1 MKKRGRR
8 CLISLLLGLCL
19 LMPSQMNA
27 LAADAQED
35 SSSVQAVE
43 EAMPDQENVTTKEK
57 NQTDSTKQDNQSQ
70 INNQTQ
76 SESKSEQGQKSQESG
91 NASSDTTQNDVAVN
105 ENTENSDIAVQAD
118 TYPATGKITA
128 KIYLRYSNAIPDNIN
143 QDFGVAEFG
152 PSGNNTPYFTVTVD
166 LDQLNK
172 KPVKTQVV
180 NADYEMKYIYYSID
194 SDATWNPGN
203 KTDNANRIKN
213 ATNLWEQ
220 AIFQAMSSTDQKKF
234 ENVFGSNMFVGYV
247 LKRENDGW
255 HIDGI
260 LKKDPPVYV
269 VELYDQNDQALFA
282 ISSNDQKLPGV
293 TYAEFKTKVE
303 EALGGTN
310 YQYLTEEK
318 DRIVLTYEAGGRTWK
333 VTITPKTDGKDVAY
347 RGIYHVDPANNK
359 FSYRT
364 VSKNTYYLSRMKIK
378 TEDVTPVNLSISKM
392 VKGSAANP
400 SEHFTF
406 VLTASRLAGKTLN
419 VTYTGTKD
427 CSETHASQITFDQ
440 TGTAR
445 IILKNGESVVIQDI
459 ASGNINIKEESGN
472 YWTSVDVSGSDT
484 NGSDRK
490 YDQEKGIN
498 LKIGN
503 TDVVAAFTNQ
513 MDQQPLTG
521 ISMMT
526 VPYLLIL
533 GLTVI
538 AAGLG
543 YVRRKRNV

>member
-19 LMPSQMNA
+19 LMPSQMKV

-43 EAMPDQENVTTKEK
+43 EAMPDQENVTTIDE
-57 NQTDSTKQDNQSQ
+57 NQIDNTMQD
-70 INNQTQ
+70 
-76 SESKSEQGQKSQESG
+76 EQ
-91 NASSDTTQNDVAVN
+91 
-105 ENTENSDIAVQAD
+105 DIAVKAN

-143 QDFGVAEFG
+143 QDFGAAEFG
-152 PSGNNTPYFTVTVD
+152 PSGNNIPYFTVTVD

-172 KPVKTQVV
+172 KPVKTYVKNYDRTQ
-180 NADYEMKYIYYSID
+180 YIYYSID
-194 SDATWNPGN
+194 SDEVWNPG
-203 KTDNANRIKN
+203 KPTDAANRVKN

-220 AIFQAMSSTDQKKF
+220 AILQAMSSADQKKF

-269 VELYDQNDQALFA
+269 VELYDPNDQALFA

-293 TYAEFKTKVE
+293 TYADFKAKVE

-318 DRIVLTYEAGGRTWK
+318 DRIVLTYEVEGRTWK
-333 VTITPKTDGKDVAY
+333 VTITPKTDGKDAAY
-347 RGIYHVDPANNK
+347 AGVYHVDPVNGK

-364 VSKNTYYLSRMKIK
+364 VSKNTYYLSRMKIQV
-378 TEDVTPVNLSISKM
+378 EDVTPVNLTISKT

-406 VLTASRLAGKTLN
+406 VLTASKLAGKTFN
-419 VTYTGTKD
+419 ATYTGVQD
-427 CSETHASQITFDQ
+427 CSETHASQITFDR

-445 IILKNGESVVIQDI
+445 IVLKSGESAKIQNVLSGDI
-459 ASGNINIKEESGN
+459 RIKEESGD
-472 YWTSVDVSGSDT
+472 YWASVNV
-484 NGSDRK
+484 NGTDKK
-490 YDQEKGIN
+490 YNQENGITLN
-498 LKIGN
+498 IGN
-503 TDVVAAFTNQ
+503 TDVTAAFTNQ
-513 MDQQPLTG
+513 MEQQPVTG
-521 ISMMT
+521 IFLT
-526 VPYLLIL
+526 TFPYVLIL
-533 GLTVI
+533 CI
-538 AAGLG
+538 AVMALG
-543 YVRRKRNV
+543 YGYARRKRNV

>member
-43 EAMPDQENVTTKEK
+43 EAMPDQENVTTIDE
-57 NQTDSTKQDNQSQ
+57 NQIDNTMQD
-70 INNQTQ
+70 
-76 SESKSEQGQKSQESG
+76 EQ
-91 NASSDTTQNDVAVN
+91 
-105 ENTENSDIAVQAD
+105 DIAVQAN

-143 QDFGVAEFG
+143 QDFGAAEFG
-152 PSGNNTPYFTVTVD
+152 PSGNNIPYFTVTVD

-172 KPVKTQVV
+172 KPVKTYVK
-180 NADYEMKYIYYSID
+180 AYDRTWYIYYSID
-194 SDATWNPGN
+194 SDESWNPGD
-203 KTDNANRIKN
+203 KTDANRVQN

-269 VELYDQNDQALFA
+269 VELYDQNNQALFA
-282 ISSNDQKLPGV
+282 ISSNDKKLPGV
-293 TYAEFKTKVE
+293 TYADFKTKVE

-310 YQYLTEEK
+310 YQYLIEEK
-318 DRIVLTYEAGGRTWK
+318 DRIVLTYDKDGRTLR
-333 VTITPKTDGKDVAY
+333 VTITPKTDGTDKDYA
-347 RGIYHVDPANNK
+347 GIYHVDPTNNK

-364 VSKNTYYLSRMKIK
+364 VSRNTYYLSRMKIQV
-378 TEDVTPVNLSISKM
+378 EDVTPVNLTISKT

-400 SEHFTF
+400 SEHFAF
-406 VLTASRLAGKTLN
+406 VLTASRLAGKTFD
-419 VTYTGTKD
+419 VIYTGTQD
-427 CSETHASQITFDQ
+427 CSEAHASKITFDQ
-440 TGTAR
+440 SGIASVV
-445 IILKNGESVVIQDI
+445 LKNGESATIQQI
-459 ASGNINIKEESGN
+459 TSGDVRIKEESGD
-472 YWTSVDVSGSDT
+472 YWASVTVNGADVDGSD
-484 NGSDRK
+484 NK
-490 YDQEKGIN
+490 YNQEKGMN
-498 LKIGN
+498 LCIGN
-503 TDVVAAFTNQ
+503 TDVTAAFTNQ
-513 MDQQPLTG
+513 MSQQPVTG
-521 ISMMT
+521 IAMMT
-526 VPYLLIL
+526 FPYVLIL
-533 GLTVI
+533 CI
-538 AAGLG
+538 AVMALG
-543 YVRRKRNV
+543 YGYARRKRNV

>member
-19 LMPSQMNA
+19 LMPSQMKV

-43 EAMPDQENVTTKEK
+43 EAMPDQKNVTTIDE
-57 NQTDSTKQDNQSQ
+57 NQIDNTMQDDQ
-70 INNQTQ
+70 
-76 SESKSEQGQKSQESG
+76 
-91 NASSDTTQNDVAVN
+91 
-105 ENTENSDIAVQAD
+105 DIAVQAN

-128 KIYLRYSNAIPDNIN
+128 KVYLRYSNAIPEKIN
-143 QDFGVAEFG
+143 QAFTAGEFG

-172 KPVKTQVV
+172 KPVKTYVK
-180 NADYEMKYIYYSID
+180 AYDRTWYIYYSID
-194 SDATWNPGN
+194 SDESWNPGD
-203 KTDNANRIKN
+203 KTDANRVQN

-282 ISSNDQKLPGV
+282 ISSNEQKLPGV
-293 TYAEFKTKVE
+293 TYADFKTKVE

-310 YQYLTEEK
+310 YQYLLEEK
-318 DRIVLTYEAGGRTWK
+318 DRIVLTYDKDGRTLR
-333 VTITPKTDGKDVAY
+333 VTITPKTDGTDKDYA
-347 RGIYHVDPANNK
+347 GIYHVDPTNNK

-364 VSKNTYYLSRMKIK
+364 VSRNTYYLSRMKIQV
-378 TEDVTPVNLSISKM
+378 EDVTPVNLTISKT

-400 SEHFTF
+400 SEHFAF
-406 VLTASRLAGKTLN
+406 VLTASRLAGKTFD
-419 VTYTGTKD
+419 VIYTGTQD
-427 CSETHASQITFDQ
+427 CSEAHASKITFDQ
-440 TGTAR
+440 SGIASVV
-445 IILKNGESVVIQDI
+445 LKNGESATIQQI
-459 ASGNINIKEESGN
+459 TSGDVRIKEESGD
-472 YWTSVDVSGSDT
+472 YWASVTVNGADVDGSD
-484 NGSDRK
+484 NK
-490 YDQEKGIN
+490 YNQEKGMN
-498 LKIGN
+498 LCIGN
-503 TDVVAAFTNQ
+503 TDVTAAFTNQ
-513 MDQQPLTG
+513 MSQQPVTG
-521 ISMMT
+521 IAMMT
-526 VPYLLIL
+526 FPYVLIL
-533 GLTVI
+533 CI
-538 AAGLG
+538 AVMALG
-543 YVRRKRNV
+543 YGYARRKRNV

>member
-57 NQTDSTKQDNQSQ
+57 NQSDSTKQDNQSQ
-70 INNQTQ
+70 VNNQAQ
-76 SESKSEQGQKSQESG
+76 SNENKSEQGQKSQESG
-91 NASSDTTQNDVAVN
+91 NASSDGAQNDVAVN
-105 ENTENSDIAVQAD
+105 ENVENSDIAVQAN

-128 KIYLRYSNAIPDNIN
+128 KIYLRYSNAIPDKIN
-143 QDFGVAEFG
+143 QTFVVGEFG
-152 PSGNNTPYFTVTVD
+152 PSGNNEPYFRVTVD

-172 KPVKTQVV
+172 KPVKTYTKM
-180 NADYEMKYIYYSID
+180 NEDKKYIYYSID
-194 SDATWNPGN
+194 SDSSWNPSG
-203 KTDNANRIKN
+203 KTRLEN

-220 AIFQAMSSTDQKKF
+220 AILQAMSSTDQKKF
-234 ENVFGSNMFVGYV
+234 ENTFGSGMFVGYV

-282 ISSNDQKLPGV
+282 ISSNDKKLPGV
-293 TYAEFKTKVE
+293 TYADFKTKAE

-318 DRIVLTYEAGGRTWK
+318 DHIVLTYEKDGRTWK
-333 VTITPKTDGKDVAY
+333 VTIAPKTDGKDAAY

-364 VSKNTYYLSRMKIK
+364 VSTDTYYLSRMKLQ
-378 TEDVTPVNLSISKM
+378 TEDVTKADLIISKT
-392 VKGSAANP
+392 VKGGAANP

-406 VLTASRLAGKTLN
+406 VLTAVKMAGKTFN
-419 VTYTGTKD
+419 VTYTGIQD
-427 CSETHASQITFDQ
+427 CSEAHASKITFNQ
-440 TGTAR
+440 SGTAR
-445 IILKNGESVVIQDI
+445 IVLKNGESAKIQSIPAGDI
-459 ASGNINIKEESGN
+459 RIKEESGK
-472 YWTSVDVSGSDT
+472 YWTSVTV
-484 NGSDRK
+484 NGADQK
-490 YDQEKGIN
+490 YDQENGITLN
-498 LKIGN
+498 IGN
-503 TDVVAAFTNQ
+503 ANVTADFTNQ
-513 MDQQPLTG
+513 MEQQPVTG
-521 ISMMT
+521 ISLMT
-526 VPYLLIL
+526 FPYVLIL
-533 GLTVI
+533 GLAVT
-538 AAGLG
+538 ALGLC
-543 YVRRKRNV
+543 YVRRKRNI

>member
-43 EAMPDQENVTTKEK
+43 EAMLDQENVTTKEK
-57 NQTDSTKQDNQSQ
+57 NQSDNTKQDNQSQ

-76 SESKSEQGQKSQESG
+76 SESKSEQQQKSQKSG
-91 NASSDTTQNDVAVN
+91 NATAESIQ
-105 ENTENSDIAVQAD
+105 NSDIAVQAN

-172 KPVKTQVV
+172 KPVKTYVK
-180 NADYEMKYIYYSID
+180 NYDRTRYIYYSID
-194 SDATWNPGN
+194 SDSSWNPSG
-203 KTDNANRIKN
+203 KTRVEN

-220 AIFQAMSSTDQKKF
+220 AILQAMSSTDQKKF

-293 TYAEFKTKVE
+293 PYTQFKQKVE
-303 EALGGTN
+303 EALGGSN
-310 YQYLTEEK
+310 YQYVTEQR
-318 DRIVLTYEAGGRTWK
+318 DRIVMTYEKNGRTWK
-333 VTITPKTDGKDVAY
+333 VTITPKTDGTDKDYA
-347 RGIYHVDPANNK
+347 GIYHVDPVNGK

-364 VSKNTYYLSRMKIK
+364 VSKDTYYLSRMKIQV
-378 TEDVTPVNLSISKM
+378 EDVTPVNLTISKT

-406 VLTASRLAGKTLN
+406 VLTVSKLAGKTFN
-419 VTYTGTKD
+419 VTYTGVQE
-427 CSETHASQITFDQ
+427 CSETHASQITFDRS
-440 TGTAR
+440 GIAR
-445 IILKNGESVVIQDI
+445 IILKNGESVKIQNIPSGDI
-459 ASGNINIKEESGN
+459 RIKEESGD
-472 YWTSVDVSGSDT
+472 YWTTVTVSGD
-484 NGSDRK
+484 NANDSDRK
-490 YDQEKGIN
+490 YDQETGIS
-498 LKIGN
+498 LSIGN
-503 TDVVAAFTNQ
+503 TDMTAAFTNQ
-513 MDQQPLTG
+513 MEQQPVTG

-526 VPYLLIL
+526 FPYLMIL
-533 GLTVI
+533 GLAVI
-538 AAGLG
+538 VFGLG